1 MQNENYPQ
9 LNLDIAHVIE
19 HANTLDEEP
28 EKLRY
33 LSQYSRLFAVYAEYE
48 PFQVDALL
56 NVLPEN
62 FQEEVW
68 KLYNQ
73 ELFVQFEKD
82 QIQAHGRQ
90 EIVVDTVSL
99 SKNDQRDKPNVTRKS
114 TAGLH
119 QMKRLI
125 DKVDIEMEKRFGE
138 SQLQRKVWYE
148 LRENYIKYDDEEII
162 DVAEPELIKWY
173 TYTGRQEIMKY
184 TTFKKNLSIVRRER
198 GNPKT

>member
-9 LNLDIAHVIE
+9 LSLDIAHVIE

-56 NVLPEN
+56 SVLPEN

-73 ELFVQFEKD
+73 ELDVQFK
-82 QIQAHGRQ
+82 
-90 EIVVDTVSL
+90 
-99 SKNDQRDKPNVTRKS
+99 KVTRKS
-114 TAGLH
+114 IAHGLTSAKHGFGRAH
-119 QMKRLI
+119 Q
-125 DKVDIEMEKRFGE
+125 
-138 SQLQRKVWYE
+138 
-148 LRENYIKYDDEEII
+148 
-162 DVAEPELIKWY
+162 AP
-173 TYTGRQEIMKY
+173 
-184 TTFKKNLSIVRRER
+184 
-198 GNPKT
+198 

>member
-19 HANTLDEEP
+19 HVNTLDEEP

-62 FQEEVW
+62 FQEEIW

-73 ELFVQFEKD
+73 ELFV
-82 QIQAHGRQ
+82 
-90 EIVVDTVSL
+90 L
-99 SKNDQRDKPNVTRKS
+99 
-114 TAGLH
+114 
-119 QMKRLI
+119 
-125 DKVDIEMEKRFGE
+125 
-138 SQLQRKVWYE
+138 
-148 LRENYIKYDDEEII
+148 
-162 DVAEPELIKWY
+162 
-173 TYTGRQEIMKY
+173 
-184 TTFKKNLSIVRRER
+184 
-198 GNPKT
+198 

>member
-33 LSQYSRLFAVYAEYE
+33 LRQYSRLFAVYAEYE
-48 PFQVDALL
+48 PFQVDDWLS
-56 NVLPEN
+56 VLPEN

-73 ELFVQFEKD
+73 ELDVQFEKD

-114 TAGLH
+114 TASLH

-138 SQLQRKVWYE
+138 PQLQRKVWYE
-148 LRENYIKYDDEEII
+148 LRDNYRKYDEEEII
-162 DVAEPELIKWY
+162 DLAEPELIHWY
-173 TYTGRQEIMKY
+173 KYTGRKETMKY
-184 TTFKKNLSIVRRER
+184 TTFRKNLSNVRTER
-198 GNPKT
+198 KNQKT

>member
-19 HANTLDEEP
+19 HVNTLDEEP

-33 LSQYSRLFAVYAEYE
+33 LRQYSRLFAVYAEYE
-48 PFQVDALL
+48 PYQVDALL
-56 NVLPEN
+56 SVLPEN

-73 ELFVQFEKD
+73 ELDVQFK
-82 QIQAHGRQ
+82 
-90 EIVVDTVSL
+90 
-99 SKNDQRDKPNVTRKS
+99 KVTRKS

-125 DKVDIEMEKRFGE
+125 DKVDIEMEKRLGE
-138 SQLQRKVWYE
+138 PQLQRKVWYE
-148 LRENYIKYDDEEII
+148 LRDNYRKYDDE
-162 DVAEPELIKWY
+162 D
-173 TYTGRQEIMKY
+173 
-184 TTFKKNLSIVRRER
+184 N
-198 GNPKT
+198 